1 MLTASSRR
9 IDKCPTPGQRF
20 SDKFPTARKTRLQMP
35 DKIKCP
41 WGGVGWDGHTSIYR
55 GLIIKL
61 SLNNYLRCDSCKIA
75 HYKLEDKLKFIFI

>member
-9 IDKCPTPGQRF
+9 IIDKCPTPGQRF

-41 WGGVGWDGHTSIYR
+41 WGGVGGMDT
-55 GLIIKL
+55 
-61 SLNNYLRCDSCKIA
+61 LRFTEA
-75 HYKLEDKLKFIFI
+75 

>member
-20 SDKFPTARKTRLQMP
+20 SENLPTARPTRLQMD

-41 WGGVGWDGHTSIYR
+41 RGGVGGMDTLGFTEA
-55 GLIIKL
+55 
-61 SLNNYLRCDSCKIA
+61 NN
-75 HYKLEDKLKFIFI
+75 